1 MITKSRKDKKGSSK
15 EDMFFQFVFM
25 AVVLFFVGSL
35 IVSNVKIYRRKEELT
50 EEVESLKNKIEDLE
64 KEEESLEVG
73 ISQTEKES
81 YWEGRAREQGYIKEG
96 EEAVVVLPPE
106 GVPEEE
112 QAREMSFPE
121 EIASKIKAW
130 LADILK

>member
-25 AVVLFFVGSL
+25 GVVLFFVGSL

-50 EEVESLKNKIEDLE
+50 EEVESLKNKIEELE

-73 ISQTEKES
+73 ISQTEKDS
-81 YWEGRAREQGYIKEG
+81 YWEGRAREQGYVKEG

-106 GVPEEE
+106 GIPEEE
-112 QAREMSFPE
+112 QAGEMSFPE